1 MHIDI
6 PESGPVSL
14 KMEEDLIK
22 SYYATIT
29 YLDTLVGKLIKS
41 LDDLGLSD
49 NTTIVF
55 WSDHGFFLVNME
67 CGVNII
73 HFKKLYMFL

>member
-1 MHIDI
+1 
-6 PESGPVSL
+6 
-14 KMEEDLIK
+14 MEEDLIK

-55 WSDHGFFLVNME
+55 G
-67 CGVNII
+67 
-73 HFKKLYMFL
+73 